1 MPTAGALRFF
11 YTNRLHRAE
20 VVPMIAAPRGLHRQ
34 ACIIVIFKRHRHMV
48 TLESTPT
55 STSTHF
61 PNIVQVPTR
70 RSHSP
75 TCLFPMKQPI
85 SCRAP
90 TRRRQDTMSDAD
102 EADTTRPGTD
112 EAKAAH
118 LSELTRPDIFI
129 IGHRQAR
136 GIRQRIA
143 GATDVPLRLS
153 ISPHHHHRLHRA
165 IGEDST

>member
-1 MPTAGALRFF
+1 MRCPEVYIGKLASLSSSSDVVTWRHSSLLQL
-11 YTNRLHRAE
+11 LH
-20 VVPMIAAPRGLHRQ
+20 P
-34 ACIIVIFKRHRHMV
+34 C
-48 TLESTPT
+48 TSPT
-55 STSTHF
+55 SSKF
-61 PNIVQVPTR
+61 R
-70 RSHSP
+70 RGKATPP
-75 TCLFPMKQPI
+75 TCPFPMKQPI

-112 EAKAAH
+112 EAKATH

-129 IGHRQAR
+129 IGHRQAG

-165 IGEDST
+165 IGEDAT